1 MVAEYLSLENCTLID
16 GLGGEPVEHARVI
29 VQGERIHSAGRI
41 DDTPLPPDARVAHAD
56 LEGRWVMPGMIDCH
70 FHPVYQDVTCW
81 EDYSL
86 RRSIEHTTILAA
98 RNAQTL
104 LEVGFTSARDTG
116 SRGLISIAIRDM
128 INAGVILGP
137 RLQAG
142 GRILS
147 STGGLADGFGSWVTN
162 RADLGVIVD
171 GVAEVIKE
179 VRQQIK
185 HGATTIKV
193 EASGTGISPYS
204 NSHKQTMSTEEMA
217 AAVNEA
223 HRQGARVA
231 CHAQATESI
240 KNAVRAGVDTVEHG
254 TFLDE
259 EGAAMMKEQG
269 TILVPTVSVL
279 YLYVHKGPEVGV
291 PLSVTEE
298 FRVDL
303 DDHMESVRL
312 ALDTGVPMAVGSDSG
327 HRFNPQS
334 EIAYELELMVH
345 AGFTPMQAIQAAT
358 SVAAQAIGQDA
369 DVGALTPGRFAD
381 LIVLAQ
387 DPLAD
392 VTRLRDPATLER
404 VYKGGRLVAGSAA
417 PRRSELELGGNFAP
431 DPSGNGDAAC
441 ATHDHHD
448 GDPAADRPCCL
459 KTSDEIAEEEEQA
472 QRAQAGGGA

>member
-1 MVAEYLSLENCTLID
+1 MVADYLSLENCTLID
-16 GLGGEPVEHARVI
+16 GLGGEPVEHARVLI
-29 VQGERIHSAGRI
+29 QGERIHAAGPI
-41 DDTPLPPDARVAHAD
+41 DDTPLPPDARVATAD

-116 SRGLISIAIRDM
+116 SRGLVSIAIRDM

-142 GRILS
+142 GRILT

-162 RADLGVIVD
+162 RADLGVVVD
-171 GVAEVIKE
+171 GVAAVVKE
-179 VRQQIK
+179 VREQIK
-185 HGATTIKV
+185 YGATTIKV

-259 EGAAMMKEQG
+259 EGTQMMKDAG

-298 FRVDL
+298 FRADL
-303 DDHMESVRL
+303 DDHMESVRM
-312 ALDTGVPMAVGSDSG
+312 ALDAGIPMATGSDSG

-334 EIAYELELMVH
+334 EIAYELDLMVQ

-358 SVAAQAIGQDA
+358 SVAARAIGQDA
-369 DVGALTPGRFAD
+369 DVGALTSGRYAD
-381 LIVLAQ
+381 LLVLAS
-387 DPLAD
+387 DPLEA
-392 VTRLRDPATLER
+392 VATLRDPANIER

-417 PRRSELELGGNFAP
+417 PRRSELELGANFAP
-431 DPSGNGDAAC
+431 DPSEDATC
-441 ATHDHHD
+441 ATHQHHD
-448 GDPAADRPCCL
+448 GDPAEDRPCCL
-459 KTSDEIAEEEEQA
+459 KTSDEIAEEEENA
-472 QRAQAGGGA
+472 MRAQSEAGS